1 MDKNKY
7 KNGVTVINL
16 DKLLKEKKKRH
27 KLGDI
32 SVIAGTNEV
41 AIVIK
46 VSGKGYLSQ
55 RLKEGTMGEVD
66 IVGRLN
72 KKQAKLYW
80 TKDRIEEIFG
90 DKKKEK
96 NGRE

>member
-7 KNGVTVINL
+7 KKGVTIIDL

-41 AIVIK
+41 VIMTK
-46 VSGKGYLSQ
+46 ESGKGSPSQ
-55 RLKEGTMGEVD
+55 RLKEGTVGEVD

-80 TKDRIEEIFG
+80 TKDRIKEAFG

-96 NGRE
+96 NGRK